1 MDFQSRSRSEFVP
14 RIEMTAWVLN
24 NTDAGGETKMRSKT
38 LVPLFLLIAPWMVAQ
53 SNAPAAS
60 GQDSEESTLTLKQE
74 VRNVV
79 IDVVVT
85 DKHGQPVKSLQ
96 KPSFQ
101 VLENGM
107 PQDILFFEEHGLD
120 GLATKLAPEP
130 KLPPDTFTNVT
141 TAPNSGPLMVLLL
154 DAINTRP
161 DQQSYVH
168 AQMNEY
174 LKNIPPGTRMA
185 IFTLGDR
192 LQLIQGFTSDPA
204 ILKAALSGKSYP
216 ASTTLSPGNLFST
229 GNSNVMSVRSS
240 LQRFGN
246 GPTTLGDDL
255 RVRYTMDALNAVAAY
270 LSDIPGRK
278 SLIWFAGSVP
288 WMINPDFSLVT
299 DATGRVDY
307 SDQLKQLADV
317 MALGRIAIYPV
328 DAHGL
333 STPPMYSPSDSQTAG
348 SGSPGMDA
356 SSAGPGF
363 HSPGGGFTTD
373 NAVSS
378 GSAFGAREMGSQM
391 NIAGNH
397 MSMSNLAAAT
407 GGRALYNTNGLAGAV
422 SKVQAIGNS
431 YYSLAYSPKDKRYDG
446 NLRKVE
452 VKVSAPGVKLEYRRG
467 YYADDPARTASRSR
481 ITYSSN
487 SLRTV
492 MKRGAPDS
500 TEIPFRVQ
508 VRAAAEQPT
517 RPADRIGNAATALKG
532 PVIRF
537 DFHWEVDLTGIEFT
551 PSANGMRRAEVDA
564 ALDAYDA
571 DGNILNTIYAV
582 LPLNFSD
589 VQYQRLLKSG
599 LRMKQSLDVPEGLV
613 YLRAGV
619 IDPNSGHT
627 GATEFPLDVKP
638 SL

>member
-1 MDFQSRSRSEFVP
+1 MRGH
-14 RIEMTAWVLN
+14 ALVLL
-24 NTDAGGETKMRSKT
+24 T
-38 LVPLFLLIAPWMVAQ
+38 LLFAPYANAQ
-53 SNAPAAS
+53 SNPPPPAS
-60 GQDSEESTLTLKQE
+60 PDSEESTLTLKQE

-85 DKHGQPVKSLQ
+85 DKHGQAVKSLQ
-96 KPSFQ
+96 KSSFQ
-101 VLENGM
+101 VFENGA
-107 PQDILFFEEHGLD
+107 PQDVLFFEEHGPD
-120 GLATKLAPEP
+120 DLAAKPAAQPE
-130 KLPPDTFTNVT
+130 LPPDTFTNVT
-141 TAPNSGPLMVLLL
+141 SAPNNGPLMVLLL

-204 ILKAALSGKSYP
+204 ILKAALSGRSYP
-216 ASTTLSPGNLFST
+216 ASTTLAPGNLSST
-229 GNSNVMSVRSS
+229 GNSDVMSVRSS

-246 GPTTLGDDL
+246 GPTTLGNDL
-255 RVRYTMDALNAVAAY
+255 RVRYTMDALNAVASY
-270 LSDIPGRK
+270 LAAIPGRK

-307 SDQLKQLADV
+307 SDELKQLADV
-317 MALGRIAIYPV
+317 MTMGRIAIYPV

-333 STPPMYSPSDSQTAG
+333 STPPMYAPSDARTAG
-348 SGSPGMDA
+348 SGSPGMDP
-356 SSAGPGF
+356 SSAGSGF
-363 HSPGGGFTTD
+363 HSAGGGFTND

-378 GSAFGAREMGSQM
+378 GSAFGAREMSSQM

-397 MSMSNLAAAT
+397 MSMANLASAT
-407 GGRALYNTNGLAGAV
+407 GGRALYNTNGLADAV
-422 SKVQAIGNS
+422 AKVQTIGTT
-431 YYSLAYSPKDKRYDG
+431 YYTLAYSPKDKKYDG

-452 VKVSAPGVKLEYRRG
+452 VKVSEPGLKLEYRRG
-467 YYADDPARTASRSR
+467 YYADDPARTATRSQ

-487 SLRTV
+487 ALRTV

-508 VRAAAEQPT
+508 VRAAAEQPSSSL
-517 RPADRIGNAATALKG
+517 DRIGNDARALKG
-532 PVIRF
+532 SVIRY
-537 DFHWEVDLTGIEFT
+537 DFHWDVDLASVEFT
-551 PSANGMRRAEVDA
+551 PEANGMRRAEVDA

-582 LPLNFSD
+582 LPLNFTD
-589 VQYQRLLKSG
+589 AQYQQFLKSG
-599 LRMKQSLDVPEGLV
+599 LRMKQSLDVPAGLV

-627 GATEFPLDVKP
+627 GATEFPLQVKP
-638 SL
+638 GL